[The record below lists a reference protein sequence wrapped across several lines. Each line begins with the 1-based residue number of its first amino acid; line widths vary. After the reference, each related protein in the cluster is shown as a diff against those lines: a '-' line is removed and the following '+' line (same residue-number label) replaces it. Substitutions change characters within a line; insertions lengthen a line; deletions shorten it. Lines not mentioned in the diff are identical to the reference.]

1 MRMLAALG
9 LSFGAL
15 VAGLG
20 QVQAEPWLFT
30 VNEKKSKIDLKVTLD
45 LGINKQSD
53 SDLSSVEGTMI
64 AELTPSSPPGETI
77 RITSVNAQSTKSK
90 LQFKYSFGPFGLLG
104 KANFSL
110 SDLSI
115 RIDPKDAGEET
126 QLDDDGNFTQEENQP
141 TLAGLV
147 LYDVNVVGQKSK
159 GEIDL
164 SNPEDIPGDQEQ
176 EPFDIVGQLTWE
188 GDVPLLKFNFNIDQE
203 VESDEFEGITV
214 LVSANGSV
222 FAYGERLASP
232 PLLAIA
238 PTGGSQLRLAW
249 EIGDYILEAAA
260 EPTFAEPEPIVLTD
274 GQAEYIIKPE
284 GDQTHRFFRL
294 RTP

>member
-9 LSFGAL
+9 LSFGSL

-45 LGINKQSD
+45 LGITKQSD
-53 SDLSSVEGTMI
+53 SDSSSVEGTMI

-77 RITSVNAQSTKSK
+77 HITSVNAQSTKSK

-104 KANFSL
+104 KAKFSL
-110 SDLSI
+110 SNLSI
-115 RIDPKDAGEET
+115 RIDPEDSGEET
-126 QLDDDGNFTQEENQP
+126 QLDDDGNFTQEGNKP

-164 SNPEDIPGDQEQ
+164 SNPEDIPEDQEQ

-188 GDVPLLKFNFNIDQE
+188 GDVPVLKFDFDIEQE

-232 PLLAIA
+232 SLLAIA
-238 PTGGSQLRLAW
+238 PIGGNQLRLAW

>member
-1 MRMLAALG
+1 
-9 LSFGAL
+9 
-15 VAGLG
+15 
-20 QVQAEPWLFT
+20 
-30 VNEKKSKIDLKVTLD
+30 
-45 LGINKQSD
+45 
-53 SDLSSVEGTMI
+53 MI

-77 RITSVNAQSTKSK
+77 HITSVNAQSTKSK

-104 KANFSL
+104 KAKFSL
-110 SDLSI
+110 SNLSI
-115 RIDPKDAGEET
+115 RIDPEDSGEET
-126 QLDDDGNFTQEENQP
+126 QLDDDGNFTQEGNKP

-164 SNPEDIPGDQEQ
+164 SNPEDQEQ

-188 GDVPLLKFNFNIDQE
+188 GDVPVLKFDFDIEQE

-260 EPTFAEPEPIVLTD
+260 EPTFAEPETIVLTD
-274 GQAEYIIKPE
+274 GQAEHIIKPD

>member
-1 MRMLAALG
+1 MRMFAALG
-9 LSFGAL
+9 LSFGVL
-15 VAGLG
+15 VAGLV

-30 VNEKKSKIDLKVTLD
+30 ENKSKINLKVTLD
-45 LGINKQSD
+45 LGITNQSD
-53 SDLSSVEGTMI
+53 SDSSSVEGTMI

-77 RITSVNAQSTKSK
+77 HITSVNAQSTKSK

-104 KANFSL
+104 KAKFSL
-110 SDLSI
+110 SNLSI
-115 RIDPKDAGEET
+115 RIDPEDSGEET
-126 QLDDDGNFTQEENQP
+126 QLDDDGNFTQEGNKP

-164 SNPEDIPGDQEQ
+164 SNPEDQEQ

-188 GDVPLLKFNFNIDQE
+188 GDVPVLKFDFDIEQE

-260 EPTFAEPEPIVLTD
+260 EPTFAEPETIVLTD
-274 GQAEYIIKPE
+274 GQAEHIIKPD

>member
-1 MRMLAALG
+1 MFEALG
-9 LSFGAL
+9 LSFGVV

-20 QVQAEPWLFT
+20 QVQAGPWLFT
-30 VNEKKSKIDLKVTLD
+30 ANEKKSKIDLKVTLD
-45 LGINKQSD
+45 LGITKQSD
-53 SDLSSVEGTMI
+53 SDSTSVEGTMI
-64 AELTPSSPPGETI
+64 AELTPSAPPGETI

-104 KANFSL
+104 KAKFSL

-115 RIDPKDAGEET
+115 RIDPEDAGEEA
-126 QLDDDGNFTQEENQP
+126 QLDDEGNFTQEGNKP

-147 LYDVNVVGQKSK
+147 LYDVNVAGQKSK

-164 SNPEDIPGDQEQ
+164 SNPEDQEL

-188 GDVPLLKFNFNIDQE
+188 GDVPVLKFDFDIEQE

-222 FAYGERLASP
+222 FAYGERLAGP

-238 PTGGSQLRLAW
+238 PTGASQLRLAW
-249 EIGDYILEAAA
+249 EVGDYILEAAV
-260 EPTFAEPEPIVLTD
+260 EPTFAEPETIVLTD
-274 GQAEYIIKPE
+274 GQAEHIIKPG
-284 GDQTHRFFRL
+284 GDHPHRFFRL

>member
-1 MRMLAALG
+1 MRMFAALG
-9 LSFGAL
+9 LSFGVL
-15 VAGLG
+15 VAGLV

-30 VNEKKSKIDLKVTLD
+30 VNENKSKIDLKVTLD
-45 LGINKQSD
+45 LGITNQSD
-53 SDLSSVEGTMI
+53 SDSSSVEGTMI

-77 RITSVNAQSTKSK
+77 HITSVNAQSTKSK

-104 KANFSL
+104 KAKFSL
-110 SDLSI
+110 SNLSI
-115 RIDPKDAGEET
+115 RIDPEDSGEET
-126 QLDDDGNFTQEENQP
+126 QLDDDGNFTQEGNKP

-164 SNPEDIPGDQEQ
+164 SNPEDQEQ

-188 GDVPLLKFNFNIDQE
+188 GDVPVLKFDFDIEQE

-232 PLLAIA
+232 SLLAIA
-238 PTGGSQLRLAW
+238 PIGGNQLRLAW

-284 GDQTHRFFRL
+284 DDQTHRFFRI

>member
-1 MRMLAALG
+1 MFAALG
-9 LSFGAL
+9 LSFGVV

-20 QVQAEPWLFT
+20 QAQAGPWLFT
-30 VNEKKSKIDLKVTLD
+30 ADGKKSKIDLKVTLD
-45 LGINKQSD
+45 LGITKQSD
-53 SDLSSVEGTMI
+53 SDSTRVGGTMI
-64 AELTPSSPPGETI
+64 AELTPSAPPVETI

-104 KANFSL
+104 KAKFSL

-115 RIDPKDAGEET
+115 RIDPEDAGEEA
-126 QLDDDGNFTQEENQP
+126 QLDDEGNFTQEGNKP

-147 LYDVNVVGQKSK
+147 LYDVNVAGQKSK
-159 GEIDL
+159 GEIDF
-164 SNPEDIPGDQEQ
+164 SNPEDIPEDQEQ

-188 GDVPLLKFNFNIDQE
+188 GDVPVLKFDFDIEQE

-222 FAYGERLASP
+222 FAYGERLAGP

-238 PTGGSQLRLAW
+238 PTGDSQLRLAW
-249 EIGDYILEAAA
+249 EAGDYILEAAA
-260 EPTFAEPEPIVLTD
+260 EPTFTEPETIVLTD
-274 GQAEYIIKPE
+274 GQAEHIIKPG
-284 GDQTHRFFRL
+284 GDHPHRFFRL

>member
-1 MRMLAALG
+1 MFAALG
-9 LSFGAL
+9 LSFGVL

-20 QVQAEPWLFT
+20 QAQAGLWLFT
-30 VNEKKSKIDLKVTLD
+30 ADGKKSKIDMKVTLD
-45 LGINKQSD
+45 LGITKQSD
-53 SDLSSVEGTMI
+53 SDSTRVGGTMI
-64 AELTPSSPPGETI
+64 AELTPSAPPVETI

-104 KANFSL
+104 KAKFSL

-115 RIDPKDAGEET
+115 RIDPEDAGEEA
-126 QLDDDGNFTQEENQP
+126 QLDDEGNFTQEGNKP

-147 LYDVNVVGQKSK
+147 LYDVNVAGQKSK

-164 SNPEDIPGDQEQ
+164 SNPEDIPEDQEQ

-188 GDVPLLKFNFNIDQE
+188 GDVPVLKFDFDIEQE

-222 FAYGERLASP
+222 FAYGERLAGL

-238 PTGGSQLRLAW
+238 PTGDSQLRLAW
-249 EIGDYILEAAA
+249 EAGDYILEAAA
-260 EPTFAEPEPIVLTD
+260 EPTFAEPETIVLTD
-274 GQAEYIIKPE
+274 GQAEHIIKPG
-284 GDQTHRFFRL
+284 GDHPHRFFRL